1 MKCDKFKIFYARI
14 INNTR
19 TIIFHK
25 NVIFLNFTMF
35 QPVDRVAAISKN
47 GVEQPP
53 VKLENELSKKIIKKP
68 SVTEVRNIVTF

>member
-1 MKCDKFKIFYARI
+1 
-14 INNTR
+14 
-19 TIIFHK
+19 
-25 NVIFLNFTMF
+25 MF